1 MLKERQIAAQAV
13 ADNLFAVER
22 AIDDAIARCVRL
34 TVSIPVATAQVN
46 LSAVVG
52 QEAIA
57 CSASAFSALI
67 QARQDI
73 VAAHRELDATC
84 AEIGLRG
91 SSFGN
96 SGQFPA
102 NELAVVEQVAA

>member
-1 MLKERQIAAQAV
+1 MLKERRIAAQAV

-34 TVSIPVATAQVN
+34 TVSIPASAAQIN

-52 QEAIA
+52 QDAIA
-57 CSASAFSALI
+57 SSARAFSALI

-73 VAAHRELDATC
+73 VATHRHLDTTC
-84 AEIGLRG
+84 AQIGLRANV
-91 SSFGN
+91 FGN
-96 SGQFPA
+96 SGGTEPSK
-102 NELAVVEQVAA
+102 LVVVENAA